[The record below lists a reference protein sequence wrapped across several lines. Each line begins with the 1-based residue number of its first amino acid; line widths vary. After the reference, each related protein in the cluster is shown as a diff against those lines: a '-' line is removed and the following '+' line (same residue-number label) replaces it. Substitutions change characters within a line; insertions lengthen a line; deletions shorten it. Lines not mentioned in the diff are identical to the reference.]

1 MKISNTAKRLTQIMN
16 MRELKQVDILK
27 LAAPFCEKYNVKLN
41 KNHLSQ
47 YVNGKT
53 EPGQE
58 KLYIL
63 GQALN
68 VSEAWL
74 MGFDV
79 PMNDNEK
86 TKSLVSPAVT
96 DDIVTFPVIG
106 EIAAGYDSIAVED
119 WTGETVDIPRAMLK
133 GRKES
138 EYFVLTVKGDSMY
151 PHYQNNDK
159 VLILKQ
165 STLDHSGEV
174 GAVLYEGECATLKK
188 VEYKEGEDWLK
199 LIPINPEFMPKLIK
213 GSDLE
218 QCRIIGK
225 PTYLIRDL
233 NNI

>member
-1 MKISNTAKRLTQIMN
+1 
-16 MRELKQVDILK
+16 
-27 LAAPFCEKYNVKLN
+27 
-41 KNHLSQ
+41 
-47 YVNGKT
+47 
-53 EPGQE
+53 
-58 KLYIL
+58 
-63 GQALN
+63 
-68 VSEAWL
+68 
-74 MGFDV
+74 
-79 PMNDNEK
+79 
-86 TKSLVSPAVT
+86 
-96 DDIVTFPVIG
+96 
-106 EIAAGYDSIAVED
+106 
-119 WTGETVDIPRAMLK
+119 
-133 GRKES
+133 
-138 EYFVLTVKGDSMY
+138 MY

>member
-1 MKISNTAKRLTQIMN
+1 MSSFPIRL
-16 MRELKQVDILK
+16 RELRLSRNLSQQKLSELIGTSKSSINMYERGEREPGIEMLETIADFFNVDMNYLLGKSDILRSP
-27 LAAPFCEKYNVKLN
+27 LISYIGTAPN
-41 KNHLSQ
+41 
-47 YVNGKT
+47 
-53 EPGQE
+53 
-58 KLYIL
+58 
-63 GQALN
+63 
-68 VSEAWL
+68 
-74 MGFDV
+74 
-79 PMNDNEK
+79 
-86 TKSLVSPAVT
+86 VT
-96 DDIVTFPVIG
+96 DDVVTFPVIG

-199 LIPINPEFMPKLIK
+199 LIPINPEFMPKLIE

>member
-1 MKISNTAKRLTQIMN
+1 MLGERIKMLRTENGWSQAK
-16 MRELKQVDILK
+16 
-27 LAAPFCEKYNVKLN
+27 
-41 KNHLSQ
+41 LSQ
-47 YVNGKT
+47 MLNEQYGLKT
-53 EPGQE
+53 DRVMISKWETGFQTPVIYTISCLA
-58 KLYIL
+58 KLF
-63 GQALN
+63 N
-68 VSEAWL
+68 VSIDYL
-74 MGFDV
+74 NG
-79 PMNDNEK
+79 NNEK
-86 TKSLVSPAVT
+86 TFVSPNVT
-96 DDIVTFPVIG
+96 DDDVTFPVIG

-199 LIPINPEFMPKLIK
+199 LIPINPEFMPKLIT

>member
-1 MKISNTAKRLTQIMN
+1 MSIGDNIKHKRLLKGYTLE
-16 MRELKQVDILK
+16 ELARKVETSRQTIQRYESGVILNIPSDK
-27 LAAPFCEKYNVKLN
+27 IEK
-41 KNHLSQ
+41 
-47 YVNGKT
+47 
-53 EPGQE
+53 
-58 KLYIL
+58 IAI
-63 GQALN
+63 ALDTTP
-68 VSEAWL
+68 AYL
-74 MGFDV
+74 MGWED
-79 PMNDNEK
+79 EK
-86 TKSLVSPAVT
+86 TFVSPKVT
-96 DDIVTFPVIG
+96 DDVVTFPVIG

-199 LIPINPEFMPKLIK
+199 LIPINPEFMPKLIE